1 MHAFFNPSPLSSPFS
16 HLCLFLPLSTSV
28 SLSLLISLS
37 LPLSSLS
44 LLLSLYPS
52 PSLSFSPSSPPC
64 RPCNSASMSASKTY
78 QRSVCIKGQPALAFD
93 IGGSDFDTVAGAAL
107 IPRQRLSRCRP
118 DPRWV
123 SLCNLH
129 IMFLRGSIHFPRMC
143 GRTVTCV
150 HYYESKNRHE
160 YCCILIHHPKSQ
172 VAAHRLAIRLRRER
186 LCCLIH

>member
-1 MHAFFNPSPLSSPFS
+1 MHVFFNPSPPSPPFS

-28 SLSLLISLS
+28 SLSPYLTLSPSLLPLFASLALSLS
-37 LPLSSLS
+37 LSLILPLL
-44 LLLSLYPS
+44 
-52 PSLSFSPSSPPC
+52 PPC

-78 QRSVCIKGQPALAFD
+78 QRTVCIKGQPALAFD
-93 IGGSDFDTVAGAAL
+93 IGGSDYDTVAGAAL

-186 LCCLIH
+186 LCCLIN